1 MMEEKKHIVIIGG
14 GPAGLESAENLFDL
28 GYKVSIVEQTDS
40 LGGKLNNWHK
50 LFPDKRLSKEIV
62 DHLKNKLNKNIQVYL
77 NCSVSRTTR
86 KDEKYII
93 ELSNSAII
101 ECESILLTVGFD
113 LFDARIKEE
122 YGYGIYDNVITSAD
136 LEYLFHENKPLL
148 TKQGK
153 VPEKVAFIH
162 CVGSRDEKVG
172 NIYCSS
178 VCCVTGVKQAMEV
191 KELLPKSE
199 ILMFYMDIRMYG
211 RFYEDLYLEAQ
222 EKYHVQFIRGR
233 LSETAENIDGSL
245 ILKAD
250 DTLAGCPI
258 KVKADLVVLLVGY
271 VPSKTCNSLGKMLH
285 VNCEK
290 DGFFAPCDTHTDRN
304 STGSPGIFIAG
315 ACTGPKN
322 LEATLADAR
331 SASITI
337 HKYLLHV
344 PVMEHVN

>member
-1 MMEEKKHIVIIGG
+1 MLEEKKHIVIIGA
-14 GPAGLESAENLFDL
+14 GPAGLESAENLSDL
-28 GYKVSIVEQTDS
+28 GYKVTIIEQTEII
-40 LGGKLNNWHK
+40 GGKLNNWHR
-50 LFPDKRLSKEIV
+50 LFPDRRLSKEIL
-62 DHLKNKLNKNIQVYL
+62 DHLKNKLNKNIQIHY
-77 NCSVSRTTR
+77 CCEVSKTIR
-86 KDEKYII
+86 KEEKFIV
-93 ELSNSAII
+93 ELDNSEKI
-101 ECESILLTVGFD
+101 ECDSILLAVGFD
-113 LFDARIKEE
+113 LFDATIKEE

-136 LEYLFHENKPLL
+136 LEYLFHSNKPLL

-153 VPEKVAFIH
+153 TPEKIAFVH

-191 KELLPKSE
+191 KQLLPHSE

-233 LSETAENIDGSL
+233 LSETAENMDGSL
-245 ILKAD
+245 TLKAD
-250 DTLAGCPI
+250 DTLAGSPI

-271 VPSKTCNSLGKMLH
+271 VPSKCSASLSKMLRI
-285 VNCEK
+285 NTEK

-304 STGSPGIFIAG
+304 FTGSKGIFMAG

-344 PVMEHVN
+344 PVL

>member
-1 MMEEKKHIVIIGG
+1 MAEEKKHIVIIGG

-28 GYKVSIVEQTDS
+28 GYKVTIIEQSDSI
-40 LGGKLNNWHK
+40 GGKLNNWHR
-50 LFPDKRLSKEIV
+50 LFPDRRLSKEIL
-62 DHLKNKLNKNIQVYL
+62 DHLKNKLNKNIQIYY
-77 NCSVSRTTR
+77 NSTVSKTTR
-86 KDEKYII
+86 KDEKFIV
-93 ELSNSAII
+93 ELNNTHNI
-101 ECESILLTVGFD
+101 ECNSILLTVGFD
-113 LFDARIKEE
+113 LFDASIKEE

-136 LEYLFHENKPLL
+136 LEYLFHANKPLL

-153 VPEKVAFIH
+153 TPEKVAFIH

-191 KELLPKSE
+191 KQLLPNSE

-233 LSETAENIDGSL
+233 LSETAENMDGSL

-258 KVKADLVVLLVGY
+258 KVNADLVVLLVGY
-271 VPSKTCNSLGKMLH
+271 VPSKSCNSLSKMLYIS
-285 VNCEK
+285 CEK

-304 STGSPGIFIAG
+304 FTGSPGIFIAG

-344 PVMEHVN
+344 PVLEPIN